1 MSTIELKKK
10 VISRLQKTGDSALLE
25 EVYRLINLDERN
37 LDVYK
42 VSALQK
48 QAILKGRKEIENG
61 KILTD
66 EEANKQADEWL
77 RK

>member
-1 MSTIELKKK
+1 MSTIELKKR
-10 VISRLQKTGDSALLE
+10 VISRLQKTGDSQLLE

-37 LDVYK
+37 LEIYK

-48 QAILKGRKEIENG
+48 QAILKGKNDIENG
-61 KILTD
+61 RFFSD
-66 EEANKQADEWL
+66 EQANKQADEWL